1 VRMEDNRE
9 KASKTRI
16 DESRAIGV
24 KPFLEELSTR
34 TKRDE
39 MPSIIRKMARDR
51 RKSIIGEI
59 ARRDRHRARS
69 RFRQLGVAR
78 RRFMAP

>member
-1 VRMEDNRE
+1 MEGNRE
-9 KASKTRI
+9 KAPKTHI
-16 DESRAIGV
+16 DEPGAIGV

-39 MPSIIRKMARDR
+39 MPSIVRKMARDH

-59 ARRDRHRARS
+59 ARRDQRRAAS
-69 RFRQLGVAR
+69 RFRRLGLR
-78 RRFMAP
+78 CRRFMAP